1 MIQDLGSHCYH
12 NEYRPVPPRDN
23 DYILFFHGRQA
34 LVKISGDTF
43 AFPDFQYAGKYYPQV
58 YTSYTYL
65 FSIDDRNYYLPK
77 ESYMGELPGYSM
89 EDIIIFRNLSPQVNC
104 FALITGYQL
113 HNWYSIRKFC
123 GKCGHPLV
131 PDTRERMMY
140 CPQCK
145 NTEYPKI
152 SPAVIVGIRNGNKLL
167 LSKYAGGTARRYA
180 LIAGFA
186 EIGETLEETVKRE
199 VMEEV
204 GLKVENIQYYKSHP
218 WSLSS
223 SLLMGFYC
231 DLDGCDHII
240 LEEDELSEAEW
251 FEREDIPYD
260 DYDVSLTREM
270 MIQFKKGLDG
280 SVCEE

>member
-12 NEYRPVPPRDN
+12 NEYHPVPPKAN
-23 DYILFFHGRQA
+23 DCILFFRDRKV
-34 LVKISGDTF
+34 LVKVTEDTF
-43 AFPDFQYAGKYYPQV
+43 SFPDFQYTVEYYPRI

-65 FSIDDRNYYLPK
+65 FSIDQKNYYLIRD
-77 ESYMGELPGYSM
+77 ESLDTLPGYTM
-89 EDIIIFRNLSPQVNC
+89 EDIIIFRNLGPQVNG

-113 HNWYSIRKFC
+113 HNWYETRKFC

-140 CPQCK
+140 CLHCK

-152 SPAVIVGIRNGNKLL
+152 SPAVIVGVRNGNRLL
-167 LSKYAGGTARRYA
+167 MSKYAGGTARRYA

-204 GLKVENIQYYKSHP
+204 GLKVKNIQYYKSQP

-231 DLDGCDHII
+231 DLDGSDHII

-251 FEREDIPYD
+251 FERDDIPYD

-270 MIQFKKGLDG
+270 MIRFKKGLA
-280 SVCEE
+280 

>member
-12 NEYRPVPPRDN
+12 NEYHPVPPKAN
-23 DYILFFHGRQA
+23 DCILFFRDRKV
-34 LVKISGDTF
+34 LVKVTEDTF
-43 AFPDFQYAGKYYPQV
+43 SFPDFQYTVEYYPRI

-65 FSIDDRNYYLPK
+65 FSIDQKNYYLIRD
-77 ESYMGELPGYSM
+77 ESLDTLPGYTM
-89 EDIIIFRNLSPQVNC
+89 EDIIIFRNLGPQVNG

-113 HNWYSIRKFC
+113 HNWYETRKFC

-140 CPQCK
+140 CPHCK

-152 SPAVIVGIRNGNKLL
+152 SPAVIVGVRNGNRLL
-167 LSKYAGGTARRYA
+167 MSKYAGGTARRYA
-180 LIAGFA
+180 LLAGFA

-204 GLKVENIQYYKSHP
+204 GLKVKNIEYYKSQP

-231 DLDGCDHII
+231 DLEGSDQIV
-240 LEEDELSEAEW
+240 LEEDELSEAQW
-251 FEREDIPYD
+251 FEREEIPYD

-270 MIQFKKGLDG
+270 MIRFKKGLA
-280 SVCEE
+280 

>member
-12 NEYRPVPPRDN
+12 NEYHPVPPKGRDC
-23 DYILFFHGRQA
+23 ILFFQGRKA
-34 LVKISGDTF
+34 LVKVTGDSF
-43 AFPDFQYAGKYYPQV
+43 SFPDFQYTGEYYPQI

-65 FSIDDRNYYLPK
+65 FSIDQVNYYLIR
-77 ESYMGELPGYSM
+77 EEALDRLPGYTM
-89 EDIIIFRNLSPQVNC
+89 EDIIIFRNLGPQVNG

-113 HNWYSIRKFC
+113 HNWYESRKFC

-131 PDTRERMMY
+131 PDARERMMY
-140 CPQCK
+140 CPHCK

-152 SPAVIVGIRNGNKLL
+152 SPAVIVGVRNGNRLL
-167 LSKYAGGTARRYA
+167 MSKYAGGTARRYA

-204 GLKVENIQYYKSHP
+204 GLKVKNIEYYKSQP

-231 DLDGCDHII
+231 DLEGSDQIV
-240 LEEDELSEAEW
+240 LEEDELSEAQW
-251 FEREDIPYD
+251 FEREEIPYD

-270 MIQFKKGLDG
+270 MIRFKKGLA
-280 SVCEE
+280 

>member
-12 NEYRPVPPRDN
+12 NEYHPVPPEGRDC
-23 DYILFFHGRQA
+23 ILFFQGRKA
-34 LVKISGDTF
+34 LVKVTGDSF
-43 AFPDFQYAGKYYPQV
+43 SFPDFQYTGEYYPQI

-65 FSIDDRNYYLPK
+65 FSIDQVNYYLIR
-77 ESYMGELPGYSM
+77 EEALDRLPGYTM
-89 EDIIIFRNLSPQVNC
+89 EDIIIFRNLGPQVNG

-113 HNWYSIRKFC
+113 HNWYESRKFC
-123 GKCGHPLV
+123 GKCGLPLV
-131 PDTRERMMY
+131 PDARERMMY
-140 CPQCK
+140 CPHCK

-152 SPAVIVGIRNGNKLL
+152 SPAVIVGVRNGNRLL
-167 LSKYAGGTARRYA
+167 MSKYAGGTARRYA

-204 GLKVENIQYYKSHP
+204 GLKVKNIEYYKSQP

-231 DLDGCDHII
+231 DLEGSDQIV
-240 LEEDELSEAEW
+240 LEEDELSEAQW
-251 FEREDIPYD
+251 FEREEIPYD

-270 MIQFKKGLDG
+270 MIRFKKGLA
-280 SVCEE
+280 

>member
-1 MIQDLGSHCYH
+1 MIQDLENHCYH
-12 NEYRPVPPRDN
+12 NEYQPVPPKGTDC
-23 DYILFFHGRQA
+23 ILYFEDRRA
-34 LVKISGDTF
+34 LVRLTGDSFSFPTF
-43 AFPDFQYAGKYYPQV
+43 AEAEKNCPGLYD
-58 YTSYTYL
+58 TYTYL
-65 FSIDDRNYYLPK
+65 FSIDDTRYYFAPALTPAQA
-77 ESYMGELPGYSM
+77 EGCTM
-89 EDIIIFRNLSPQVNC
+89 EDIILFRNSGPQKNC

-113 HNWYSIRKFC
+113 FQWYGSRKYC
-123 GKCGHPLV
+123 GRCGQPMV
-131 PDTRERMMY
+131 PDTVERMMY
-140 CPQCK
+140 CPHCK

-152 SPAVIVGIRNGNKLL
+152 SPAVIVAVRNGNKLL

-204 GLKVENIQYYKSHP
+204 GLKVKNIQYYKSQP

-231 DLDGCDHII
+231 DLDGSDAIT
-240 LEEDELSEAEW
+240 LDEDELSVAEW

-270 MIQFKKGLDG
+270 MIQFKKGLF
-280 SVCEE
+280 

>member
-1 MIQDLGSHCYH
+1 MIQDLGSHCYR
-12 NEYRPVPPRDN
+12 NEYHPVPPKAN
-23 DYILFFHGRQA
+23 DYILFFRDRKV
-34 LVKISGDTF
+34 LVKVMGDTF
-43 AFPDFQYAGKYYPQV
+43 SFPDFQYTGEYYPRI

-65 FSIDDRNYYLPK
+65 FSIDQRNYYLIRE
-77 ESYMGELPGYSM
+77 ESLDALPGYTM
-89 EDIIIFRNLSPQVNC
+89 EDIIIFRNLGPQVNG

-113 HNWYSIRKFC
+113 HNWYESRKFC

-140 CPQCK
+140 CPHCK

-152 SPAVIVGIRNGNKLL
+152 SPAVIVGVRNGNRLL
-167 LSKYAGGTARRYA
+167 MSKYAGGTARRYA

-186 EIGETLEETVKRE
+186 EIGESLEETVKRE

-204 GLKVENIQYYKSHP
+204 GLKVKNIEYYKSQP

-231 DLDGCDHII
+231 DLEGSDQIV
-240 LEEDELSEAEW
+240 LEEDELSEAQW
-251 FEREDIPYD
+251 FEREEIPYD

-270 MIQFKKGLDG
+270 MIRFKKGLA
-280 SVCEE
+280 

>member
-1 MIQDLGSHCYH
+1 MIQDLGSHCYR
-12 NEYRPVPPRDN
+12 NEYHPVPPKAN
-23 DYILFFHGRQA
+23 DYILFFRDRKV
-34 LVKISGDTF
+34 LVKVMGDTF
-43 AFPDFQYAGKYYPQV
+43 SFPDFQYTGEYYPRI

-65 FSIDDRNYYLPK
+65 FSIDQRNYYLIRE
-77 ESYMGELPGYSM
+77 ESLDALPGYTM
-89 EDIIIFRNLSPQVNC
+89 EDIIIFRNLGPQVNG

-113 HNWYSIRKFC
+113 HNWYESRKFC

-131 PDTRERMMY
+131 PDARERMMY
-140 CPQCK
+140 CPHCK

-152 SPAVIVGIRNGNKLL
+152 SPAVIVGVRNGNRLL
-167 LSKYAGGTARRYA
+167 MSKYAGGTARRYA

-204 GLKVENIQYYKSHP
+204 GLKVKNIEYYKSQP

-231 DLDGCDHII
+231 DLEGSDQIV
-240 LEEDELSEAEW
+240 LEEDELSEAQW
-251 FEREDIPYD
+251 FEREEIPYD

-270 MIQFKKGLDG
+270 MIRFKKGLA
-280 SVCEE
+280 

>member
-12 NEYRPVPPRDN
+12 NEYHPVPPKAN
-23 DYILFFHGRQA
+23 DCILFFRDRKV
-34 LVKISGDTF
+34 LVKVTEDTF
-43 AFPDFQYAGKYYPQV
+43 SFPDFQYTVEYYPRI

-65 FSIDDRNYYLPK
+65 FSIDQKNYYLIRD
-77 ESYMGELPGYSM
+77 ESLDTLPGYTM
-89 EDIIIFRNLSPQVNC
+89 EDIIIFRNLGPQVNG

-113 HNWYSIRKFC
+113 HNWYETRKFC
-123 GKCGHPLV
+123 EKCGHPLV
-131 PDTRERMMY
+131 PATRERMMY
-140 CPQCK
+140 CPHCK

-152 SPAVIVGIRNGNKLL
+152 SPAVIVGVRNGNRLL
-167 LSKYAGGTARRYA
+167 MSKYAGGTARRYA

-204 GLKVENIQYYKSHP
+204 GLKVKNIEYYKSQP

-231 DLDGCDHII
+231 DLEGSDQIV
-240 LEEDELSEAEW
+240 LEEDELSEAQW
-251 FEREDIPYD
+251 FEREEIPYD

-270 MIQFKKGLDG
+270 MIRFKKGLA
-280 SVCEE
+280 

>member
-1 MIQDLGSHCYH
+1 MIQDLGSHCYR
-12 NEYRPVPPRDN
+12 NEYHPVPPKAN
-23 DYILFFHGRQA
+23 DYILFFRDRKV
-34 LVKISGDTF
+34 LVKVMGDTF
-43 AFPDFQYAGKYYPQV
+43 SFPDFQYTGEYYPRI

-65 FSIDDRNYYLPK
+65 FSIDQRNYYLIRE
-77 ESYMGELPGYSM
+77 ESLDALPGYTM
-89 EDIIIFRNLSPQVNC
+89 EDIIIFRNLGPQVNG

-113 HNWYSIRKFC
+113 HNWYESRKFC

-131 PDTRERMMY
+131 PDARERMMY
-140 CPQCK
+140 CPHCK

-152 SPAVIVGIRNGNKLL
+152 SPAVIVGVRNGNRLL
-167 LSKYAGGTARRYA
+167 MSKYAGGTARRYA

-186 EIGETLEETVKRE
+186 EIGESLEETVKRE

-204 GLKVENIQYYKSHP
+204 GLKVKNIEYYKSQP

-231 DLDGCDHII
+231 DLEGSDQIV
-240 LEEDELSEAEW
+240 LEEDELSEAQW
-251 FEREDIPYD
+251 FEREEIPYD

-270 MIQFKKGLDG
+270 MIRFKKGLA
-280 SVCEE
+280 

>member
-1 MIQDLGSHCYH
+1 MIQDLGSHCYR
-12 NEYRPVPPRDN
+12 NEYHPVPPKAN
-23 DYILFFHGRQA
+23 DYILFFRDRKV
-34 LVKISGDTF
+34 LVKVMGDTF
-43 AFPDFQYAGKYYPQV
+43 SFPDFQYTGEYYPRI

-65 FSIDDRNYYLPK
+65 FSIDQRNYYLIRE
-77 ESYMGELPGYSM
+77 ESLDALPGYTM
-89 EDIIIFRNLSPQVNC
+89 EDIIIFRNLGPQVNG

-113 HNWYSIRKFC
+113 YNWYETRKFC

-131 PDTRERMMY
+131 PDARERMMY
-140 CPQCK
+140 CPHCK

-152 SPAVIVGIRNGNKLL
+152 SPAVIVGVRNGNRLL
-167 LSKYAGGTARRYA
+167 MSKYAGGTARRYA

-186 EIGETLEETVKRE
+186 EIGESLEETVKRE

-204 GLKVENIQYYKSHP
+204 GLKVKNIEYYKSQP

-231 DLDGCDHII
+231 DLEGSDQIV
-240 LEEDELSEAEW
+240 LEEDELSEAQW
-251 FEREDIPYD
+251 FEREEIPYD

-270 MIQFKKGLDG
+270 MIRFKKGLA
-280 SVCEE
+280 

>member
-12 NEYRPVPPRDN
+12 NEYHPVPPKGRDC
-23 DYILFFHGRQA
+23 ILFFQGRKA
-34 LVKISGDTF
+34 LVKVTGDSF
-43 AFPDFQYAGKYYPQV
+43 SFPDFQYTGEYYPQI

-65 FSIDDRNYYLPK
+65 FSIDQVNYYLIR
-77 ESYMGELPGYSM
+77 EEALDRLPGYTM
-89 EDIIIFRNLSPQVNC
+89 EDIIIFRNLGPQVNS

-113 HNWYSIRKFC
+113 HNWYESRKFC

-131 PDTRERMMY
+131 PDARERMMY
-140 CPQCK
+140 CPHCK

-152 SPAVIVGIRNGNKLL
+152 SPAVIVGVRNGNRLL
-167 LSKYAGGTARRYA
+167 MSKYAGGTARRYA

-204 GLKVENIQYYKSHP
+204 GLKVKNIEYYKSQP

-231 DLDGCDHII
+231 DLEGSDQIV
-240 LEEDELSEAEW
+240 LEEDELSEAQW
-251 FEREDIPYD
+251 FEREEIPYD

-270 MIQFKKGLDG
+270 MIRFKKGLA
-280 SVCEE
+280 

>member
-1 MIQDLGSHCYH
+1 MIQDLGSHCYR
-12 NEYRPVPPRDN
+12 NEYHPVPPKAN
-23 DYILFFHGRQA
+23 DYILFFRDRKV
-34 LVKISGDTF
+34 LVKVMGDTF
-43 AFPDFQYAGKYYPQV
+43 SFPDFQYTGEYYPRI

-65 FSIDDRNYYLPK
+65 FSIDQTNYYLIRD
-77 ESYMGELPGYSM
+77 ESLTLLSGYTM
-89 EDIIIFRNLSPQVNC
+89 EDIIIFRNLGPQVNG

-113 HNWYSIRKFC
+113 YNWYETRKFC

-140 CPQCK
+140 CPHCK

-152 SPAVIVGIRNGNKLL
+152 SPAVIVGVRNGNRLL
-167 LSKYAGGTARRYA
+167 MSKYAGGTARRYA

-204 GLKVENIQYYKSHP
+204 GLKVKNIQYYKSQP

-231 DLDGCDHII
+231 DLEGSDHII
-240 LEEDELSEAEW
+240 LEEDELSEAQW

-270 MIQFKKGLDG
+270 MIRFKKGLA
-280 SVCEE
+280 

>member
-12 NEYRPVPPRDN
+12 NEYHPVPPKGRDC
-23 DYILFFHGRQA
+23 ILFFQGRKA
-34 LVKISGDTF
+34 LVKVTGDSF
-43 AFPDFQYAGKYYPQV
+43 SFPDFQYTGEYYPQI

-65 FSIDDRNYYLPK
+65 FSIDQVNYYLIR
-77 ESYMGELPGYSM
+77 EEALDRLPGYTM
-89 EDIIIFRNLSPQVNC
+89 EDIIIFRNLGHQVNG

-113 HNWYSIRKFC
+113 HNWYESRKFC

-131 PDTRERMMY
+131 PDARERMMY
-140 CPQCK
+140 CPHCK

-152 SPAVIVGIRNGNKLL
+152 SPAVIVGVRNGNRLL
-167 LSKYAGGTARRYA
+167 MSKYAGGTARRYA

-186 EIGETLEETVKRE
+186 EIGESLEETVKRE

-204 GLKVENIQYYKSHP
+204 GLKVKNIEYYKSQP

-231 DLDGCDHII
+231 DLEGSDQIV
-240 LEEDELSEAEW
+240 LEEDELSEAQW
-251 FEREDIPYD
+251 FEREEIPYD

-270 MIQFKKGLDG
+270 MIRFKKGLA
-280 SVCEE
+280 

>member
-1 MIQDLGSHCYH
+1 MIQDLGSHCYR
-12 NEYRPVPPRDN
+12 NEYHPVPPKAN
-23 DYILFFHGRQA
+23 DCILFFRDRKV
-34 LVKISGDTF
+34 LVKVTEDTF
-43 AFPDFQYAGKYYPQV
+43 SFPDFQYTVEYYPRI

-65 FSIDDRNYYLPK
+65 FSIDQTNYYLIRD
-77 ESYMGELPGYSM
+77 ESLTLLSGYTM
-89 EDIIIFRNLSPQVNC
+89 EDIIIFRNLGPQVNG

-113 HNWYSIRKFC
+113 HNWYETRKFC

-140 CPQCK
+140 CPHCK

-152 SPAVIVGIRNGNKLL
+152 TPAVIVGVRNGNRLL
-167 LSKYAGGTARRYA
+167 MSKYAGGTARRYA

-204 GLKVENIQYYKSHP
+204 GLKVKNIQYYKSQP

-231 DLDGCDHII
+231 DLEGSDHII
-240 LEEDELSEAEW
+240 LEEDELSEAQW

-270 MIQFKKGLDG
+270 MIRFKKGLA
-280 SVCEE
+280 

>member
-12 NEYRPVPPRDN
+12 NEYHPVPPKAN
-23 DYILFFHGRQA
+23 DCILFFRDRKV
-34 LVKISGDTF
+34 LVKVAEDTF
-43 AFPDFQYAGKYYPQV
+43 SFPDFQYTGEYYPRI

-65 FSIDDRNYYLPK
+65 FSIDQRNYYLIRE
-77 ESYMGELPGYSM
+77 ESLDALPGYTM
-89 EDIIIFRNLSPQVNC
+89 EDIIIFRNLGPQVNG

-113 HNWYSIRKFC
+113 HNWYESRKFC

-131 PDTRERMMY
+131 PDARERMMY
-140 CPQCK
+140 CPHCK

-152 SPAVIVGIRNGNKLL
+152 SPAVIVGVRNGNRLL
-167 LSKYAGGTARRYA
+167 MSKYAGGTARRYA

-186 EIGETLEETVKRE
+186 EIGESLEETVKRE

-204 GLKVENIQYYKSHP
+204 GLKVKNIEYYKSQP

-231 DLDGCDHII
+231 DLEGSDQIV
-240 LEEDELSEAEW
+240 LEEDELSEAQW
-251 FEREDIPYD
+251 FEREEIPYD

-270 MIQFKKGLDG
+270 MIRFKKGLA
-280 SVCEE
+280 

>member
-1 MIQDLGSHCYH
+1 MIQDLGSHSYH
-12 NEYRPVPPRDN
+12 NEYHPVPPKAN
-23 DYILFFHGRQA
+23 DCILFFRDRKV
-34 LVKISGDTF
+34 LVKVAEDTF
-43 AFPDFQYAGKYYPQV
+43 SFPDFQYTGEYYPRI

-65 FSIDDRNYYLPK
+65 FSIDQKNYYLIRD
-77 ESYMGELPGYSM
+77 ESLDTLPGYTM
-89 EDIIIFRNLSPQVNC
+89 EDIIIFRNLGPQVNG

-113 HNWYSIRKFC
+113 HNWYETRKFC

-131 PDTRERMMY
+131 PNTRERMMY
-140 CPQCK
+140 CPHCK

-152 SPAVIVGIRNGNKLL
+152 SPAVIVGVRNGNRLL
-167 LSKYAGGTARRYA
+167 MSKYAGGTARRYA

-204 GLKVENIQYYKSHP
+204 GLKVKNIQYYKSQP

-231 DLDGCDHII
+231 DLDGSDHII

-270 MIQFKKGLDG
+270 MIRFKKGLA
-280 SVCEE
+280 

>member
-1 MIQDLGSHCYH
+1 MIQDLGSHCYR
-12 NEYRPVPPRDN
+12 NEYHPVPPKAN
-23 DYILFFHGRQA
+23 DYILFFRDRKV
-34 LVKISGDTF
+34 LVKVMGDTF
-43 AFPDFQYAGKYYPQV
+43 SFPDFQYTGEYYARI

-65 FSIDDRNYYLPK
+65 FSIDQRNYYLIRE
-77 ESYMGELPGYSM
+77 ESLDALPGYTM
-89 EDIIIFRNLSPQVNC
+89 EDIIIFRNLGPQVNG

-113 HNWYSIRKFC
+113 YNWYETRKFC

-131 PDTRERMMY
+131 PDARERMMY
-140 CPQCK
+140 CPHCK

-152 SPAVIVGIRNGNKLL
+152 SPAVIVGVRNGNRLL
-167 LSKYAGGTARRYA
+167 MSKYAGGTARRYA

-186 EIGETLEETVKRE
+186 EIGESLEETVKRE

-204 GLKVENIQYYKSHP
+204 GLKVKNIEYYKSQP

-231 DLDGCDHII
+231 DLEGSDQIV
-240 LEEDELSEAEW
+240 LEEDELSEAQW
-251 FEREDIPYD
+251 FEREEIPYD

-270 MIQFKKGLDG
+270 MIRFKKGLA
-280 SVCEE
+280 

>member
-12 NEYRPVPPRDN
+12 NEDHPVPPKAN
-23 DYILFFHGRQA
+23 DCILFFRDRKV
-34 LVKISGDTF
+34 LVKVAEDTF
-43 AFPDFQYAGKYYPQV
+43 SFPDFQYTGEYYPRI

-65 FSIDDRNYYLPK
+65 FSIDQKNYYLIRD
-77 ESYMGELPGYSM
+77 ESLDTLPGYTM
-89 EDIIIFRNLSPQVNC
+89 EDIIIFRNLGPQVNG

-113 HNWYSIRKFC
+113 HNWYETRKFC

-140 CPQCK
+140 CPHCK

-152 SPAVIVGIRNGNKLL
+152 SPAVIVGVRNGNRLL
-167 LSKYAGGTARRYA
+167 MSKYAGGTARRYA

-204 GLKVENIQYYKSHP
+204 GLKVKDIEYYKSQP

-231 DLDGCDHII
+231 DLEGSDQIV
-240 LEEDELSEAEW
+240 LEEDELSEAQW
-251 FEREDIPYD
+251 FEREEIPYD

-270 MIQFKKGLDG
+270 MIRFKKGLA
-280 SVCEE
+280 

>member
-12 NEYRPVPPRDN
+12 NEYHPVPPKAN
-23 DYILFFHGRQA
+23 DCILFFRDRKV
-34 LVKISGDTF
+34 LVKVTEDTF
-43 AFPDFQYAGKYYPQV
+43 SFPDFQYTVEYYPRI

-65 FSIDDRNYYLPK
+65 FSIDQKNYYLIRD
-77 ESYMGELPGYSM
+77 ESLDTLPGYTM
-89 EDIIIFRNLSPQVNC
+89 EDIIIFRNLGPQVNG

-113 HNWYSIRKFC
+113 HNWYETRKFC

-140 CPQCK
+140 CPHCK

-152 SPAVIVGIRNGNKLL
+152 SPAVIVGVRNGNRLL
-167 LSKYAGGTARRYA
+167 MSKYAGGTARRYA

-204 GLKVENIQYYKSHP
+204 GLKVKNIEYYKSQP

-231 DLDGCDHII
+231 DLEGSDQIV
-240 LEEDELSEAEW
+240 LEEDELSEAQW
-251 FEREDIPYD
+251 FEREEIPYD

-270 MIQFKKGLDG
+270 MIRFKKGLA
-280 SVCEE
+280 

>member
-1 MIQDLGSHCYH
+1 MIQDLGSHCYR
-12 NEYRPVPPRDN
+12 NEYHPVPPKAN
-23 DYILFFHGRQA
+23 DYILFFRDRKV
-34 LVKISGDTF
+34 LVKVMGDTF
-43 AFPDFQYAGKYYPQV
+43 SFPDFQYTGEYYPRI

-65 FSIDDRNYYLPK
+65 FSIDQRNYYLIRE
-77 ESYMGELPGYSM
+77 ESLDALPGYTM
-89 EDIIIFRNLSPQVNC
+89 EDIIIFRNLGPQVNG

-113 HNWYSIRKFC
+113 YNWYETRKFC

-140 CPQCK
+140 CPHCK

-152 SPAVIVGIRNGNKLL
+152 SPAVIVGVRNGNRLL
-167 LSKYAGGTARRYA
+167 MSKYAGGTARRYA

-204 GLKVENIQYYKSHP
+204 GLKVNNIQYYKSQP

-231 DLDGCDHII
+231 DLEGSDQIV
-240 LEEDELSEAEW
+240 LEEDELSEAQW
-251 FEREDIPYD
+251 FEREEIPYD

-270 MIQFKKGLDG
+270 MIRFKKGLA
-280 SVCEE
+280 

>member
-1 MIQDLGSHCYH
+1 MIQDLGSHCYR
-12 NEYRPVPPRDN
+12 NEYHPVPPKAN
-23 DYILFFHGRQA
+23 DYILFFRDRKV
-34 LVKISGDTF
+34 LVKVMGDTF
-43 AFPDFQYAGKYYPQV
+43 SFPDFQYTGEYYPRI

-65 FSIDDRNYYLPK
+65 FSIDQRNYYLIRE
-77 ESYMGELPGYSM
+77 ESLDALPGYTM
-89 EDIIIFRNLSPQVNC
+89 EDIIIFRNLGPQVNG

-113 HNWYSIRKFC
+113 YNWYETRKFC

-140 CPQCK
+140 CPHCK

-152 SPAVIVGIRNGNKLL
+152 SPAVIVGVRNGNRLL
-167 LSKYAGGTARRYA
+167 MSKYAGGTARRYA

-204 GLKVENIQYYKSHP
+204 GLKVKNIQYYKSQP

-223 SLLMGFYC
+223 STT
-231 DLDGCDHII
+231 
-240 LEEDELSEAEW
+240 LSW
-251 FEREDIPYD
+251 KKMNCPRQNGLKGRTFP
-260 DYDVSLTREM
+260 M
-270 MIQFKKGLDG
+270 MTMM
-280 SVCEE
+280 SA

>member
-12 NEYRPVPPRDN
+12 NEYHPVPPKAGDC
-23 DYILFFHGRQA
+23 ILLFQGRKV
-34 LVKISGDTF
+34 LVKVTEDTF
-43 AFPDFQYAGKYYPQV
+43 SFPDFQYAGEYYPQI

-65 FSIDDRNYYLPK
+65 FSIDQTNYYLIRD
-77 ESYMGELPGYSM
+77 ESLTLLSGYTM
-89 EDIIIFRNLSPQVNC
+89 EDIIIFRNLGPQVNG

-113 HNWYSIRKFC
+113 YNWYETRKFC

-140 CPQCK
+140 CPHCK

-152 SPAVIVGIRNGNKLL
+152 SPAVIVGVRNGNRLL
-167 LSKYAGGTARRYA
+167 MSKYAGGTARRYA

-204 GLKVENIQYYKSHP
+204 GLKVKNIQYYKSQP

-231 DLDGCDHII
+231 DLEGSDHII
-240 LEEDELSEAEW
+240 LEEDELSEAQW

-270 MIQFKKGLDG
+270 MIRFKKGLA
-280 SVCEE
+280 

>member
-12 NEYRPVPPRDN
+12 NEYHPVPPKAN
-23 DYILFFHGRQA
+23 DCILFFRDRKV
-34 LVKISGDTF
+34 LVKVTEDTF
-43 AFPDFQYAGKYYPQV
+43 SFPDFQYTVEYYPRI

-65 FSIDDRNYYLPK
+65 FSIDQKNYYLIRD
-77 ESYMGELPGYSM
+77 ESLDTLPGYTM
-89 EDIIIFRNLSPQVNC
+89 EDIIIFRNLGPQVNG

-113 HNWYSIRKFC
+113 HNWYETRKFC

-140 CPQCK
+140 CPHCK

-152 SPAVIVGIRNGNKLL
+152 SPAVIVGVRNGNRLL
-167 LSKYAGGTARRYA
+167 MSKYAGGTARRYA

-204 GLKVENIQYYKSHP
+204 GLKVKNIQYYKSQP

-231 DLDGCDHII
+231 DLDGSDHII
-240 LEEDELSEAEW
+240 LEEDELSEAQW
-251 FEREDIPYD
+251 FEREEIPYD

-270 MIQFKKGLDG
+270 MIRFKKGLA
-280 SVCEE
+280 

>member
-12 NEYRPVPPRDN
+12 NEYHPVPPKGRDC
-23 DYILFFHGRQA
+23 ILFFQGRKA
-34 LVKISGDTF
+34 LVKVTGDSF
-43 AFPDFQYAGKYYPQV
+43 SFPDFQYTGEYYPQI

-65 FSIDDRNYYLPK
+65 FSIDQVNYYLIR
-77 ESYMGELPGYSM
+77 EEALDRLPGYTM
-89 EDIIIFRNLSPQVNC
+89 EDIIIFRNLGPQVNS

-113 HNWYSIRKFC
+113 HNWYESRKFC

-131 PDTRERMMY
+131 PDARERMMY
-140 CPQCK
+140 CPHCK

-152 SPAVIVGIRNGNKLL
+152 SPAVIVGVRNGNRLL
-167 LSKYAGGTARRYA
+167 MSKYAGGTARRYA

-186 EIGETLEETVKRE
+186 EIGESLEETVKRE

-204 GLKVENIQYYKSHP
+204 GLKVKNIEYYKSQP

-231 DLDGCDHII
+231 DLEGSDQIV
-240 LEEDELSEAEW
+240 LEEDELSEAQW
-251 FEREDIPYD
+251 FEREEIPYD

-270 MIQFKKGLDG
+270 MIRFKKGLA
-280 SVCEE
+280 

>member
-12 NEYRPVPPRDN
+12 NEYHPVPPKGRDC
-23 DYILFFHGRQA
+23 ILFFQGRKA
-34 LVKISGDTF
+34 LVKVTGDSF
-43 AFPDFQYAGKYYPQV
+43 SFPDFQYTGEYYPQI

-65 FSIDDRNYYLPK
+65 FSIDQVNYYLIR
-77 ESYMGELPGYSM
+77 EEALDRLPGYTM
-89 EDIIIFRNLSPQVNC
+89 EDIIIFRNLGPQVNG

-113 HNWYSIRKFC
+113 HNWYESRKFC
-123 GKCGHPLV
+123 GKCGQPLV
-131 PDTRERMMY
+131 PDARERMLY
-140 CPQCK
+140 CPHCK

-152 SPAVIVGIRNGNKLL
+152 SPAVIVGVRNGDRLL
-167 LSKYAGGTARRYA
+167 MSKYAGGTARRYA

-204 GLKVENIQYYKSHP
+204 GLKVKNIEYYKSQP

-231 DLDGCDHII
+231 DLEGSDQIV
-240 LEEDELSEAEW
+240 LE
-251 FEREDIPYD
+251 
-260 DYDVSLTREM
+260 
-270 MIQFKKGLDG
+270 
-280 SVCEE
+280 

>member
-12 NEYRPVPPRDN
+12 NEYHPVPPKAN
-23 DYILFFHGRQA
+23 DCILFFRDRKV
-34 LVKISGDTF
+34 LVKVAEDTF
-43 AFPDFQYAGKYYPQV
+43 SFPDFQYTGEYYPRI

-65 FSIDDRNYYLPK
+65 FSIDQKNYYLIRD
-77 ESYMGELPGYSM
+77 ESLDTLPGYTM
-89 EDIIIFRNLSPQVNC
+89 EDIIIFRNLGPQVNG

-113 HNWYSIRKFC
+113 HNWYETRKFC

-140 CPQCK
+140 CPHCK

-152 SPAVIVGIRNGNKLL
+152 SPAVIVGVRNGNRLL
-167 LSKYAGGTARRYA
+167 MSKYAGGTARRYA

-186 EIGETLEETVKRE
+186 EIGESLEETVKRE

-204 GLKVENIQYYKSHP
+204 GLKVKNIEYYKSQP

-231 DLDGCDHII
+231 DLEGSDQIV
-240 LEEDELSEAEW
+240 LEEDELSEAQW
-251 FEREDIPYD
+251 FEREEIPYD

-270 MIQFKKGLDG
+270 MIRFKKGLA
-280 SVCEE
+280 

>member
-12 NEYRPVPPRDN
+12 NEYHPVPPKAN
-23 DYILFFHGRQA
+23 DCILFFRDRKV
-34 LVKISGDTF
+34 LVKVAEDTF
-43 AFPDFQYAGKYYPQV
+43 SFPDFQYTGEYYPRI

-65 FSIDDRNYYLPK
+65 FSIDQKNYYLIRD
-77 ESYMGELPGYSM
+77 ESLDTLPGYTM
-89 EDIIIFRNLSPQVNC
+89 EDIIIFRNLGPQVNG

-113 HNWYSIRKFC
+113 HNWYETRKFC

-140 CPQCK
+140 CPHCK

-152 SPAVIVGIRNGNKLL
+152 SPAVRNGNRLL
-167 LSKYAGGTARRYA
+167 MSKYAGGTARRYA

-204 GLKVENIQYYKSHP
+204 GLKVKNIQYYKSQP

-231 DLDGCDHII
+231 DLDGSDHII

-270 MIQFKKGLDG
+270 MIRFKKGLA
-280 SVCEE
+280 

>member
-12 NEYRPVPPRDN
+12 NEYHPVPPKGRDC
-23 DYILFFHGRQA
+23 ILFFQGRKA
-34 LVKISGDTF
+34 LVEVTGDSF
-43 AFPDFQYAGKYYPQV
+43 SFPDFQYTGEYYPQI

-65 FSIDDRNYYLPK
+65 FSIDQVNYYLIR
-77 ESYMGELPGYSM
+77 EEALDRLPGYTM
-89 EDIIIFRNLSPQVNC
+89 EDIIIFRNLGPQVNG

-113 HNWYSIRKFC
+113 HNWYESRKFC

-131 PDTRERMMY
+131 PDARERMMY
-140 CPQCK
+140 CPHCK

-152 SPAVIVGIRNGNKLL
+152 SPAVIVGVRNGNRLL
-167 LSKYAGGTARRYA
+167 MSKYAGGTARRYA

-186 EIGETLEETVKRE
+186 EIGESLEETVKRE

-204 GLKVENIQYYKSHP
+204 GLKVKNIEYYKSQP

-231 DLDGCDHII
+231 DLEGSDQIV
-240 LEEDELSEAEW
+240 LEEDELSEAQW
-251 FEREDIPYD
+251 FEREEIPYD

-270 MIQFKKGLDG
+270 MIRFKKGLA
-280 SVCEE
+280 

>member
-12 NEYRPVPPRDN
+12 NEYHPVPPKAN
-23 DYILFFHGRQA
+23 DCILFFRDRKV
-34 LVKISGDTF
+34 LVKVAEDTF
-43 AFPDFQYAGKYYPQV
+43 SFPDFQYTGEYYPRI

-65 FSIDDRNYYLPK
+65 FSIDQKNYYLIRD
-77 ESYMGELPGYSM
+77 ESLDTLPGYTM
-89 EDIIIFRNLSPQVNC
+89 EDIIIFRNLGPQVNG

-113 HNWYSIRKFC
+113 HNWYETRKFC

-140 CPQCK
+140 CPHCK

-152 SPAVIVGIRNGNKLL
+152 SPAVIVGVRNGNRLL
-167 LSKYAGGTARRYA
+167 MSKYAGGTARRYA

-204 GLKVENIQYYKSHP
+204 GLKVKNIQYYKSQP

-231 DLDGCDHII
+231 DLDGSDHII

-251 FEREDIPYD
+251 FERDDIPYD

-270 MIQFKKGLDG
+270 MIRFKKGLA
-280 SVCEE
+280 

>member
-12 NEYRPVPPRDN
+12 NEYRPVPPKGGDC
-23 DYILFFHGRQA
+23 ILFFQERKV
-34 LVKISGDTF
+34 LVKITEDTF
-43 AFPDFQYAGKYYPQV
+43 SFPDFQYTGEYHPRIYK
-58 YTSYTYL
+58 SYTYL
-65 FSIDDRNYYLPK
+65 FSIDGRNYYLTQE
-77 ESYMGELPGYSM
+77 ESLEALPGYTM
-89 EDIIIFRNLSPQVNC
+89 EDIIIFRNLGPQVNG

-113 HNWYSIRKFC
+113 YNWYSTRKFC
-123 GKCGHPLV
+123 GKCGHSLIH
-131 PDTRERMMY
+131 DTRERMMY
-140 CPQCK
+140 CPHCK

-152 SPAVIVGIRNGNKLL
+152 SPAVIVGVRNGNRLL
-167 LSKYAGGTARRYA
+167 MSKYAGGTARRYA

-204 GLKVENIQYYKSHP
+204 GLKVKNIRYYKSQP

-231 DLDGCDHII
+231 DLDGSDHIT

-260 DYDVSLTREM
+260 EYDVSLTREM
-270 MIQFKKGLDG
+270 MIQFKKGLD
-280 SVCEE
+280 